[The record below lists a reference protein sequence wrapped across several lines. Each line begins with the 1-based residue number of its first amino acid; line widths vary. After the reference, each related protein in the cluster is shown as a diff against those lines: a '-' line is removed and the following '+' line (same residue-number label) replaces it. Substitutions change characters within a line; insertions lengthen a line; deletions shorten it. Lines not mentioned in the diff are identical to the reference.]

1 MSYQINTATLAGRL
15 VRDPKI
21 TTLTGSEKTTLI
33 ARARIAI
40 DRSENKTDF
49 IDIFAMG
56 GRAEY
61 IKKLKKGSPLALT
74 GYIRNANY
82 TTNEGEKKY
91 GNEVVALTVS
101 SEQGGALTANNLYV
115 FGRLTDDP
123 KVHDTAN
130 GKFVTFTL
138 AVKMPYEET
147 KRRKKDEGDADADFF
162 RVIVNGKYAEFTEK
176 YLQKGD
182 PVGIPGSIKT
192 DSYTRTEDNQKVYT
206 FDIDAERV
214 SFAISK
220 TEKDAR
226 KAAKEQK
233 QAPAQ
238 PYSQQQYGQQNG
250 WGGQYGQAQQPA
262 YGQQQPQQYGQQQ
275 PQQYGQQPQQAPA
288 QYGQQNGWGGQ
299 YGQAQQPAYG
309 QQQYQ
314 QYATASTGSC
324 PVWPAERMG
333 RTVRSGP
340 AAGVRSAAAPVRTT
354 ASTGSCPV
362 WPAERMG
369 RTVRSDPAAGVRS
382 AAVPAVPAGPAGRCT
397 ASVPAGP
404 AGRCTASV
412 PAGPAGRCTASVP
425 AGPAGRRTDNCSG
438 RGAAV

>member
-262 YGQQQPQQYGQQQ
+262 YGQQQYQQYGQGQAQ
-275 PQQYGQQPQQAPA
+275 PQYGQQPQQAPA

-299 YGQAQQPAYG
+299 YGQTQQPAYG

-314 QYATASTGSC
+314 QYPQAQQAAAQPQYPQAQQAAAQPQYPQAQQAAAQPQYPQAQQAAAQTTA
-324 PVWPAERMG
+324 PAEEPLFD
-333 RTVRSGP
+333 V
-340 AAGVRSAAAPVRTT
+340 
-354 ASTGSCPV
+354 
-362 WPAERMG
+362 
-369 RTVRSDPAAGVRS
+369 DDI
-382 AAVPAVPAGPAGRCT
+382 
-397 ASVPAGP
+397 
-404 AGRCTASV
+404 
-412 PAGPAGRCTASVP
+412 
-425 AGPAGRRTDNCSG
+425 DNDFPIE
-438 RGAAV
+438 

>member
-309 QQQYQ
+309 QQQPQYGQQPQQAPAQYGQQNGWGGQYGQTQQPAYGQQQYQ
-314 QYATASTGSC
+314 QYPQAQQAAAQPQYPQAQQAAAQPQYPQAQQAAAQPQYPQAQQAAAQTTA
-324 PVWPAERMG
+324 PAEEPLFD
-333 RTVRSGP
+333 V
-340 AAGVRSAAAPVRTT
+340 
-354 ASTGSCPV
+354 
-362 WPAERMG
+362 
-369 RTVRSDPAAGVRS
+369 DDI
-382 AAVPAVPAGPAGRCT
+382 
-397 ASVPAGP
+397 
-404 AGRCTASV
+404 
-412 PAGPAGRCTASVP
+412 
-425 AGPAGRRTDNCSG
+425 DNDFPIE
-438 RGAAV
+438 

>member
-15 VRDPKI
+15 VKDPKI

-147 KRRKKDEGDADADFF
+147 KRRKKENGDEDADFF
-162 RVIVNGKYAEFTEK
+162 RVVVNGKYAEFAEK
-176 YLQKGD
+176 YLEKGD

-192 DSYTRTEDNQKVYT
+192 DSYTRTEDNTKVYT
-206 FDIDAERV
+206 FDIVAERV
-214 SFAISK
+214 NFAISK
-220 TEKDAR
+220 KEKDAR
-226 KAAKEQK
+226 KAAKEQQQASAQSQQYQQQYVQPQQG

-262 YGQQQPQQYGQQQ
+262 YGQQQPQQYGQGQAQ
-275 PQQYGQQPQQAPA
+275 PQYGQQPQQAPA
-288 QYGQQNGWGGQ
+288 QYGQQNGWAQGGQ
-299 YGQAQQPAYG
+299 FGQPQQPAYS
-309 QQQYQ
+309 QQQPQQYQ
-314 QYATASTGSC
+314 QYTQLQQAAVQPQYPQTQQAAAQPQYPQAQQTAAQTTA
-324 PVWPAERMG
+324 PAEEPLFD
-333 RTVRSGP
+333 V
-340 AAGVRSAAAPVRTT
+340 
-354 ASTGSCPV
+354 
-362 WPAERMG
+362 
-369 RTVRSDPAAGVRS
+369 DDI
-382 AAVPAVPAGPAGRCT
+382 
-397 ASVPAGP
+397 
-404 AGRCTASV
+404 
-412 PAGPAGRCTASVP
+412 
-425 AGPAGRRTDNCSG
+425 DNDFPIE
-438 RGAAV
+438 

>member
-314 QYATASTGSC
+314 QYPQAQQAAAQPQYPQAQQAAAQPQYPQAQQAAAQPQYPQAQQAAAQTTA
-324 PVWPAERMG
+324 PAEEPLFD
-333 RTVRSGP
+333 V
-340 AAGVRSAAAPVRTT
+340 
-354 ASTGSCPV
+354 
-362 WPAERMG
+362 
-369 RTVRSDPAAGVRS
+369 DDI
-382 AAVPAVPAGPAGRCT
+382 
-397 ASVPAGP
+397 
-404 AGRCTASV
+404 
-412 PAGPAGRCTASVP
+412 
-425 AGPAGRRTDNCSG
+425 DNDFPIE
-438 RGAAV
+438 

>member
-262 YGQQQPQQYGQQQ
+262 YGQQQYQQYGQGQAQ
-275 PQQYGQQPQQAPA
+275 PQYGQQPQQAPA

-314 QYATASTGSC
+314 QYPQAQQAAAQPQYPQAQQAAAQTTA
-324 PVWPAERMG
+324 PAEEPLFD
-333 RTVRSGP
+333 V
-340 AAGVRSAAAPVRTT
+340 
-354 ASTGSCPV
+354 
-362 WPAERMG
+362 
-369 RTVRSDPAAGVRS
+369 DDI
-382 AAVPAVPAGPAGRCT
+382 
-397 ASVPAGP
+397 
-404 AGRCTASV
+404 
-412 PAGPAGRCTASVP
+412 
-425 AGPAGRRTDNCSG
+425 DNDFPIE
-438 RGAAV
+438 

>member
-15 VRDPKI
+15 VKDPKI

-123 KVHDTAN
+123 KVHNTAN

-220 TEKDAR
+220 KEKDAR
-226 KAAKEQK
+226 AAAKAQ
-233 QAPAQ
+233 QASAQ
-238 PYSQQQYGQQNG
+238 PQPQQYAQSQQTPVQPQYGQQYGQQNGWPGGGQYAQPQQPVYAQQQYGQQSYGQQGQGQPQYGQQNGWQNGQRPPQQYGQQSYGQQGQQQYGQQNG
-250 WGGQYGQAQQPA
+250 Q
-262 YGQQQPQQYGQQQ
+262 
-275 PQQYGQQPQQAPA
+275 
-288 QYGQQNGWGGQ
+288 
-299 YGQAQQPAYG
+299 
-309 QQQYQ
+309 
-314 QYATASTGSC
+314 
-324 PVWPAERMG
+324 
-333 RTVRSGP
+333 
-340 AAGVRSAAAPVRTT
+340 
-354 ASTGSCPV
+354 
-362 WPAERMG
+362 
-369 RTVRSDPAAGVRS
+369 
-382 AAVPAVPAGPAGRCT
+382 
-397 ASVPAGP
+397 
-404 AGRCTASV
+404 
-412 PAGPAGRCTASVP
+412 
-425 AGPAGRRTDNCSG
+425 RR
-438 RGAAV
+438 

>member
-15 VRDPKI
+15 VKDPKI

-147 KRRKKDEGDADADFF
+147 KRRKKENGDEDADFF
-162 RVIVNGKYAEFTEK
+162 RVVVNGKYAEFAEK
-176 YLQKGD
+176 YLEKGD

-192 DSYTRTEDNQKVYT
+192 DSYTRTEDNTKVYT
-206 FDIDAERV
+206 FDIVAERV
-214 SFAISK
+214 NFAISK
-220 TEKDAR
+220 KEKDAR
-226 KAAKEQK
+226 KAAKEQQQASAQSQQYQQQYVQPQQG

-262 YGQQQPQQYGQQQ
+262 YGQQQPQQYGQGQAQ
-275 PQQYGQQPQQAPA
+275 PQYGQQPQQAPA

-309 QQQYQ
+309 QQQPQYGQQPQQAPAQYGQQNGWAQGGQFGQPQQPAYSQQQPQQYQ
-314 QYATASTGSC
+314 QYTQPQYPQTQQAAAQPQYPQAQQTAAQTTA
-324 PVWPAERMG
+324 PAEEPLFD
-333 RTVRSGP
+333 V
-340 AAGVRSAAAPVRTT
+340 
-354 ASTGSCPV
+354 
-362 WPAERMG
+362 
-369 RTVRSDPAAGVRS
+369 DDI
-382 AAVPAVPAGPAGRCT
+382 
-397 ASVPAGP
+397 
-404 AGRCTASV
+404 
-412 PAGPAGRCTASVP
+412 
-425 AGPAGRRTDNCSG
+425 DNDFPIE
-438 RGAAV
+438 

>member
-314 QYATASTGSC
+314 QYGQGQAQPQYGQQPQQAPAQYGQQNGWGGQYGQTQQPAYGQQQYQQYPQAQQAAAQPQYPQAQQAAAQPQYPQAQQAAAQPQYPQAQQAAAQTTA
-324 PVWPAERMG
+324 PAEEPLFD
-333 RTVRSGP
+333 V
-340 AAGVRSAAAPVRTT
+340 
-354 ASTGSCPV
+354 
-362 WPAERMG
+362 
-369 RTVRSDPAAGVRS
+369 DDI
-382 AAVPAVPAGPAGRCT
+382 
-397 ASVPAGP
+397 
-404 AGRCTASV
+404 
-412 PAGPAGRCTASVP
+412 
-425 AGPAGRRTDNCSG
+425 DNDFPIE
-438 RGAAV
+438 

>member
-15 VRDPKI
+15 VKDPKI

-147 KRRKKDEGDADADFF
+147 KRRKKENGDEDADFF
-162 RVIVNGKYAEFTEK
+162 RVVVNGKYAEFAEK
-176 YLQKGD
+176 YLEKGD

-192 DSYTRTEDNQKVYT
+192 DSYTRTEDNTKVYT
-206 FDIDAERV
+206 FDIVAERV
-214 SFAISK
+214 NFAISK
-220 TEKDAR
+220 KEKDAR
-226 KAAKEQK
+226 KAAKEQQ
-233 QAPAQ
+233 QASAQSQQYQQQYVQPQQGQALAQ

-262 YGQQQPQQYGQQQ
+262 YGQQQPQ
-275 PQQYGQQPQQAPA
+275 YGQQPQQAPA
-288 QYGQQNGWGGQ
+288 QYGQQNGWAQGGQ
-299 YGQAQQPAYG
+299 FGQPQQPAYS
-309 QQQYQ
+309 QQQPQQYQ
-314 QYATASTGSC
+314 QYTQPQYPQTQQAAAQPQYPQAQQTAAQTTA
-324 PVWPAERMG
+324 PAEEPLFD
-333 RTVRSGP
+333 V
-340 AAGVRSAAAPVRTT
+340 
-354 ASTGSCPV
+354 
-362 WPAERMG
+362 
-369 RTVRSDPAAGVRS
+369 DDI
-382 AAVPAVPAGPAGRCT
+382 
-397 ASVPAGP
+397 
-404 AGRCTASV
+404 
-412 PAGPAGRCTASVP
+412 
-425 AGPAGRRTDNCSG
+425 DNDFPIE
-438 RGAAV
+438 